1 MLCNACFYRR
11 RVYSL
16 IIYVRVTCAGLSTLP
31 TQISEHGCTHEFQTK
46 NNNFSFNRVFG
57 RIYWIS
63 FSKMISL
70 VRILAKFVEL
80 LSLLFRSR
88 KFKTKHVV
96 SIIRIV
102 YIQHTALSPCNRSLS
117 QQFSALVFPGLR
129 RPIPREFPPDLIA
142 RARARV
148 HQTFQDLYFI
158 FNIARVAPAMIY
170 FHQLANRVL
179 SNHPLGSESI
189 HLYSY
194 IDPFIENG
202 TSVPCIFFT
211 DFSSVRPPLRPLRK
225 SGNKYLFP

>member
-1 MLCNACFYRR
+1 MGEREREEITKIEWSQSGSRQLLVAATAMLCNACFYRR

-63 FSKMISL
+63 FSNMISL

-80 LSLLFRSR
+80 LSLLFKSR

-96 SIIRIV
+96 SIIRIVHV

-142 RARARV
+142 RARAS
-148 HQTFQDLYFI
+148 
-158 FNIARVAPAMIY
+158 P
-170 FHQLANRVL
+170 
-179 SNHPLGSESI
+179 P
-189 HLYSY
+189 
-194 IDPFIENG
+194 
-202 TSVPCIFFT
+202 
-211 DFSSVRPPLRPLRK
+211 DFSRPI
-225 SGNKYLFP
+225 FHF